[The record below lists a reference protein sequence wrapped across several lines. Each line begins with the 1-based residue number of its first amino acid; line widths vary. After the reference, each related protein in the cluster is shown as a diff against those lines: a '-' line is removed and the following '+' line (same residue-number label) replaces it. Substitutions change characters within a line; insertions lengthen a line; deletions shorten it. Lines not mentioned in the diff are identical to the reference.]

1 MQGSV
6 LVVEDDLSLREALC
20 DTLKLAGYPVI
31 SAVDGSDAIKTLEKE
46 EISMVVSDVQ
56 MEPMDGHALLKKL
69 RSRYPDLPVVL
80 MTAFGTIQKAV
91 HAMRDGAVDY
101 LVKPFDAAV
110 LVNMVKQYIAT
121 ELSSLSSEII
131 AVDHQTKKLLS
142 LARRVAGNDATVI
155 ITGDSGTGKEVFARY
170 IHRQSER
177 AEGPFMAINCAAIP
191 ENMLEAMIFG
201 YEKGAFTGAYNAT
214 PGKFEQANGGTL
226 LLDEISEMDLGLQA
240 KILRVL
246 QEREVERLGGRK
258 VIPLDVRVLATS
270 NRNLREEVEAN
281 RFREDLYYRLN
292 VFPLHLTPIRARPDD
307 IIPLA
312 NQTIKRWSRNR
323 MPMPVLT
330 EAAKESLLAY
340 PWPGNVRELDNVI
353 QRALILINGDTIDAD
368 DLSFEMICRPMSQ
381 NSQLDSSASI
391 SNLPSNRSSSFSSS
405 LLSSSLSRQGSDDFT
420 EDQDEV
426 NIMDRNGLKAR
437 EQQLILEVLE
447 AVNGSRKEAAVRLG
461 ISPRT
466 LRYKLARLRDAGIE
480 LP

>member
-6 LVVEDDLSLREALC
+6 LVVEDDLPLREALC
-20 DTLKLAGYPVI
+20 DTLELAGYPVI
-31 SAVDGSDAIKTLEKE
+31 SAVDGNDAIRTLENE
-46 EISMVVSDVQ
+46 EVSMVVSDVQ
-56 MEPMDGHALLKKL
+56 MKPMDGHTLLKKL
-69 RSRYPDLPVVL
+69 RSRHPDIPVVL

-91 HAMRDGAVDY
+91 QAMHDGAVDY

-121 ELSSLSSEII
+121 ELSGLSSEII
-131 AVDHQTKKLLS
+131 AVDPQTKKLLL
-142 LARRVAGNDATVI
+142 LAKRVAGSDATVM
-155 ITGDSGTGKEVFARY
+155 ITGESGTGKEVFARY

-201 YEKGAFTGAYNAT
+201 YEKGAFTGAYNSM

-226 LLDEISEMDLGLQA
+226 LLDEISEMDPGLQV
-240 KILRVL
+240 KLLRVL

-258 VIPLDVRVLATS
+258 MIPLDVRVLATT
-270 NRNLREEVEAN
+270 NRNLREEVAAG
-281 RFREDLYYRLN
+281 RFREDLFYRLN
-292 VFPLHLTPIRARPDD
+292 VFPLHLTPICTRPDD

-312 NQTIKRWSRNR
+312 NQMIERWSRNR
-323 MPMPVLT
+323 MPMPALT
-330 EAAKESLLAY
+330 VAAQESLLLY
-340 PWPGNVRELDNVI
+340 TWPGNVRELDNVI
-353 QRALILINGDTIDAD
+353 QRALILINGDTIDVD
-368 DLSFEMICRPMSQ
+368 DLSFEMIDKQINSGSQ
-381 NSQLDSSASI
+381 FNSSA
-391 SNLPSNRSSSFSSS
+391 LTK
-405 LLSSSLSRQGSDDFT
+405 GMSDDFPN
-420 EDQDEV
+420 EQDRV
-426 NIMDRNGLKAR
+426 KIFDRNELKVR

-447 AVNGSRKEAAVRLG
+447 AVKGSRKEAAERLG